1 MFMSPEKRA
10 EIVCPGCGSDRF
22 DIHGSVP
29 YTQRYYAQAD
39 FYDTSE
45 VNWDADHPES
55 VECAECY
62 RDATQLFKK
71 ARIITR
77 FYRSAWACERKRR

>member
-1 MFMSPEKRA
+1 MCPEKRA

-29 YTQRYYAQAD
+29 YTQRYYPQAD

-55 VECAECY
+55 VECAE
-62 RDATQLFKK
+62 
-71 ARIITR
+71 
-77 FYRSAWACERKRR
+77 